1 MTLEPQVLI
10 DSPYFTLYNP
20 FYQPLSFLCLE
31 VVVIACAVLTLLHAL
46 KGYRAGEGS
55 RLFTWWTIFVYG
67 LIMEIA
73 SYNALDNFVHGQFTV
88 MFYHRKLPLYISV
101 LYPLFLY
108 TSIYTIERLRLS
120 RLAYP
125 FVVGFMIVVMDY
137 PFDVI
142 GPAAGWWSWSDTD
155 PVLAYR
161 WHGVPV
167 TSYYWHLAFG
177 GTLAGLTR
185 QLQPYTNTL
194 ARRELGSG
202 RFWKLLLSLPVSLA
216 TIVIGVLLFL
226 PFHGLK
232 SLGVRDGILA
242 GILIVGSAM
251 VGVLAQKTRG
261 DQPDRMLRWIPLLYF
276 PFFAVMTLALWQQG
290 VPGWGEKG
298 IVIGGMLGVAG
309 VVHGWSYGGTERPL
323 IRPVT
328 RPADAS

>member
-1 MTLEPQVLI
+1 MNLLPHVWI
-10 DSPYFTLYNP
+10 DTPHLTVYNP
-20 FYQPLSFLCLE
+20 WYQPLSFVCLE
-31 VVVIACAVLTLLHAL
+31 VVVIACAVITLLHAV

-55 RLFTWWTIFVYG
+55 RLFTWCTIFVYG

-108 TSIYTIERLRLS
+108 TSIYTIERLKLS

-125 FVVGFMIVVMDY
+125 FVVGFVIVVMDY

-142 GPAAGWWSWSDTD
+142 GPAAGWWSWSDSD

-177 GTLAGLTR
+177 GTMAGLTR

-194 ARRELGSG
+194 AQQELGPK
-202 RFWKLLLSLPVSLA
+202 RFWKLLLSLPVSLL

-232 SLGVRDGILA
+232 SLGIRDGILA
-242 GILIVGSAM
+242 ALLIVGSAM
-251 VGVLAQKTRG
+251 VGIFTPKTRATA
-261 DQPDRMLRWIPLLYF
+261 PDVLLRWIPALYF
-276 PFFAVMTLALWQQG
+276 PFFAVMTLVLWQQG
-290 VPGWGEKG
+290 VTDWGEKG
-298 IVIGGMLGVAG
+298 LVIGGMLAVAG
-309 VVHGWSYGGTERPL
+309 VVHGWAHAGGKSPL
-323 IRPVT
+323 VGALV